1 MKSSQQHT
9 GICREKGKNKWHSLF
24 FDVRENRENTE
35 VRRESE
41 TERVGGVGETTAC
54 ISGREARGD
63 RAIRASTWQDVTFGE
78 QEEETGQI

>member
-1 MKSSQQHT
+1 M
-9 GICREKGKNKWHSLF
+9 
-24 FDVRENRENTE
+24 RENRENTE

-41 TERVGGVGETTAC
+41 TERVGGAGETTAC

-63 RAIRASTWQDVTFGE
+63 RVIRASTWQDVTFGE

>member
-1 MKSSQQHT
+1 MRPS
-9 GICREKGKNKWHSLF
+9 GW
-24 FDVRENRENTE
+24 
-35 VRRESE
+35 
-41 TERVGGVGETTAC
+41 GGAGETTAC